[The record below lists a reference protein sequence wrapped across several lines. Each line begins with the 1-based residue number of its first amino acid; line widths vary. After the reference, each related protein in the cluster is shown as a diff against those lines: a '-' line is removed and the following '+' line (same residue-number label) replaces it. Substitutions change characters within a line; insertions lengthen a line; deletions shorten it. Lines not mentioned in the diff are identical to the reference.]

1 MKSHILYG
9 IEFICYSGPD
19 DAVEVTWNILGD
31 HNVNQF
37 VQNFVFFWENH
48 G

>member
-9 IEFICYSGPD
+9 IEFIWYSGPD
-19 DAVEVTWNILGD
+19 DAVEVTWNILDD

-37 VQNFVFFWENH
+37 VQNFVQNH